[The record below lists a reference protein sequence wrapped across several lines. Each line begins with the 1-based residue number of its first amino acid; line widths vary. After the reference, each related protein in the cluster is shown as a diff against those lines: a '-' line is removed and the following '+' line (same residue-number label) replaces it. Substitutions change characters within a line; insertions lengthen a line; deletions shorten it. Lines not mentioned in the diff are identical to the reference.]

1 MKKRK
6 GVEGEMKMKQL
17 RMLLIYVGIGCVALA
32 ILWLMLMGS
41 ALIPNRAIQSNM
53 EQSALEY
60 AAREPFEITNGKHW
74 NSVADHYAD
83 TILLNVAWNMG
94 SDNVIRSSLDTKY
107 YDGEDL
113 GEHYGL
119 YLSITEGKTPNTDYS
134 RYWHGSSMFVRLF
147 HLFTDVNGLKWT
159 GFIVLLLLI
168 VGTVGWLVFY
178 RHVDLAVL
186 LVLSLVSVQFWN
198 VRLSLEYQPCF
209 LLAFAL
215 SLLFLATEKK
225 NDTWLIGLSIL
236 GGVSVCFFDFLTTE
250 TLVILLPLILVTA
263 VRAKEH
269 RLGGFRQNLF
279 LYLKCV
285 GAWGIAYIGTFLS
298 KWIFACAVTGKNVFI
313 DALSSAAQRIGGEV
327 GAENMA
333 PKSIFSSITANFS
346 MIFGAQSRVEYAKTW
361 IVILVCLV
369 LLGSVWYLFR
379 NQNGNGTA
387 GALLLLLGVAVLVR
401 YLLLNNHSY
410 LHNFFTYRALLSTIF
425 AVLLAIWFN
434 IRLPQKKR
442 GRK

>member
-1 MKKRK
+1 
-6 GVEGEMKMKQL
+6 MKMKQL
-17 RMLLIYVGIGCVALA
+17 RMLLVYAGIWCMALA

-41 ALIPNRAIQSNM
+41 TLIPNRSIQSNM
-53 EQSALEY
+53 EQSALGY
-60 AAREPFEITNGKHW
+60 AERAPFEITDGKHW

-107 YDGEDL
+107 YDGEDF

-147 HLFTDVNGLKWT
+147 HLFTDVNGLKWI

-168 VGTVGWLVFY
+168 AGTVGWLVFHK
-178 RHVDLAVL
+178 HVDLAVL
-186 LVLSLVSVQFWN
+186 LLISLVSVQFWN

-209 LLAFAL
+209 LIAFAL

-225 NDTWLIGLSIL
+225 NDAWLVGLSIL
-236 GGVSVCFFDFLTTE
+236 GGVLVCFFDFLTTE
-250 TLVILLPLILVTA
+250 TLVILLPLILTTA
-263 VRAKEH
+263 VRAKEN
-269 RLGGFRQNLF
+269 RLGGLRQNLF
-279 LYLKCV
+279 LYLKCG
-285 GAWGIAYIGTFLS
+285 GAWGIAYVSTFLS
-298 KWIFACAVTGKNVFI
+298 KWIFAWAATGKNVFI
-313 DALSSAAQRIGGEV
+313 DAFSSVAQRIGGDV

-333 PKSIFSSITANFS
+333 PKSIFSSVTANFS
-346 MIFGAQSRVEYAKTW
+346 MMFGAESRVDYAKTW
-361 IVILVCLV
+361 IILLVCFV
-369 LLGSVWYLFR
+369 LLGSFWYLFR

-387 GALLLLLGVAVLVR
+387 GVLLLLLGAVVLVR